1 MGVASRL
8 AAAEHGAHWFGHNVC
23 DACGVG
29 GLGMKWLM
37 LVRSTACA
45 GAVLVLVGCQAAPP
59 DASSTE
65 AVATEGGES
74 PWGYLR

>member
-1 MGVASRL
+1 
-8 AAAEHGAHWFGHNVC
+8 
-23 DACGVG
+23 
-29 GLGMKWLM
+29 MKWLM